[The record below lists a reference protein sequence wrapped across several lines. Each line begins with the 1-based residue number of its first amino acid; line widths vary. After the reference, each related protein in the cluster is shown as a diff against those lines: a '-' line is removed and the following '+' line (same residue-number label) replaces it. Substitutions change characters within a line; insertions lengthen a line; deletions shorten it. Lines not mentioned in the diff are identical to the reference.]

1 MHIAPY
7 RKCARCMNCSYMFIK
22 LIYTKSKV
30 MRANSYYLSTYTN
43 YRNKWQHERR
53 AIPINPIYGLIIG
66 KYVRNGHID
75 LEYNIV
81 SRPRRADDS
90 DVYFKENSTI
100 YSNSKPLIARSTP
113 QDRQKWQTK
122 RVDLPW
128 ILNGNWNILHFTI
141 YYFKL
146 SQVSFCECA
155 KSSDYELNI
164 SFVNVS
170 ILYGMEA

>member
-1 MHIAPY
+1 
-7 RKCARCMNCSYMFIK
+7 
-22 LIYTKSKV
+22 

-113 QDRQKWQTK
+113 
-122 RVDLPW
+122 
-128 ILNGNWNILHFTI
+128 
-141 YYFKL
+141 
-146 SQVSFCECA
+146 
-155 KSSDYELNI
+155 
-164 SFVNVS
+164 
-170 ILYGMEA
+170 